1 MSEHKATPE
10 QWEVVGLCQE
20 EGKIPWPTAT
30 CLLELRARVEALE
43 ATQHTHPELPDA
55 DPTAPAPAG
64 SLALPGFSLDEF
76 VLGVRRIQS
85 ALAPV
90 VELHTRIEAARAEQ
104 AAPAPA
110 GSLVERLRDAVYKQS
125 GRDPTSGEMCAAIRE
140 VASAL
145 LEWHYSDGVVHTA
158 WEAGKWLE
166 REASNG

>member
-1 MSEHKATPE
+1 
-10 QWEVVGLCQE
+10 
-20 EGKIPWPTAT
+20 
-30 CLLELRARVEALE
+30 
-43 ATQHTHPELPDA
+43 
-55 DPTAPAPAG
+55 
-64 SLALPGFSLDEF
+64 LPGFSLDEF